1 MSSHHIVRAKQE
13 PALLIL
19 SLNNFGDEELGQL
32 LEWSPTLIATPAVAE
47 QLVVYGIKVDLII
60 ANPDAAFNQSD
71 VKWISLGRKTELQAG
86 LDHLIAEG
94 YPAVNII
101 TDIFETE
108 LFAAY
113 VTQINIVIFHH
124 QRKIY
129 SISSGFNKW
138 RPAGEMV
145 EVLTPGWEVQTQN
158 LKQTAPQQYQTIA
171 DGITVFTFNGDRI
184 FISEEY

>member
-19 SLNNFGDEELGQL
+19 SLDNFGDEELGQL
-32 LEWSPTLIATPAVAE
+32 LEWSPTLIATIRVAE
-47 QLVVYGIKVDLII
+47 QLVVYGIKVDLIV
-60 ANPDAAFNQSD
+60 ANPDAEFNQSD
-71 VKWISLGRKTELQAG
+71 VKWISLAGKTELQAG
-86 LDHLIAEG
+86 LDYLIAES

-101 TDIFETE
+101 TDIFEIE
-108 LFAAY
+108 LFSTY

-124 QRKIY
+124 QKKIY
-129 SISSGFNKW
+129 SISSGFSKW
-138 RPAGEMV
+138 RPAGEVV
-145 EVLTPGWEVQTQN
+145 EVLTPYQEIQTQN
-158 LKQTAPQQYQTIA
+158 LEQTALQQYQTIA